1 MVQNN
6 LHSISASMAYF
17 TCSEIVGKYYYMD
30 WLGRNR
36 YYFQQM
42 IRRFMIDT
50 YLVIDNYLASPWAQY
65 YYKILTWS

>member
-6 LHSISASMAYF
+6 LHSISASMA
-17 TCSEIVGKYYYMD
+17 VGKYYYMD

-36 YYFQQM
+36 YYFQQV
-42 IRRFMIDT
+42 IRFMIDT
-50 YLVIDNYLASPWAQY
+50 YLVIDNYLASSWAQY